1 MRSQT
6 VRGTEWL
13 SLFTRLIL
21 YFLYQQFSYP
31 QKKIFCQILSL
42 VLIYLFSRL
51 LVKKLKRILKN
62 QGHCWAISGLFTIVC
77 IVVVIKY
84 GASDGKESACDER
97 LGFNS
102 WVRKILWRREWLPN
116 SSILA
121 WSILWT
127 EEPSGLQSIGVAKSW
142 TWLSDWYTLYC
153 KNHWKHPV
161 IFMWLIQIL
170 VFLKNC
176 K

>member
-1 MRSQT
+1 MAQLVKNLPAMWETWVRSLGWEDPLEKGKATHSMAWEFHGQSMRSQT

-21 YFLYQQFSYP
+21 YFLYWQFSYP

-42 VLIYLFSRL
+42 VLIYLFGRL

-77 IVVVIKY
+77 LVVVIKY
-84 GASDGKESACDER
+84 GGSDGKESACDER

-127 EEPSGLQSIGVAKSW
+127 EEPSGL
-142 TWLSDWYTLYC
+142 
-153 KNHWKHPV
+153 
-161 IFMWLIQIL
+161 
-170 VFLKNC
+170 
-176 K
+176 